1 MTQLASKK
9 GSAGTRLC
17 MKLAFVALLFLITYT
32 KEKIIILFE
41 QEGGKKAVIGRMKIN
56 KAVYLN
62 GREEAYLWKVRWRR

>member
-41 QEGGKKAVIGRMKIN
+41 QEGGKKSTHW
-56 KAVYLN
+56 LH
-62 GREEAYLWKVRWRR
+62 ED